1 MAGLDFDGDYGRQY
15 AATIRQS
22 VPGYDTLLQ
31 LGACALAA
39 ACPQAATALVVG
51 PGPGEELEGL
61 LQALPQAHLT
71 VVEPSAQML
80 ASCRQRVEALGASE
94 RTCWFAEPLEQGSA
108 LAGQRFDA
116 VICHHV
122 LHLLPPEEQDELLR
136 QLAAA
141 VAPGGHLLLSSYSEA
156 AEPEALERVLA
167 VARCRWLQQGV
178 PADRVE
184 LILASRNSRVFSLDA
199 DRLAAELAAA
209 GLEPPLQL
217 FQALFSRMWISRR
230 PA

>member
-31 LGACALAA
+31 LGCCALAA
-39 ACPQAATALVVG
+39 ACPQATSALVVG

-61 LQALPQAHLT
+61 LQALPQAHFA

-80 ASCRQRVEALGASE
+80 ASCRQRLEALGASA
-94 RTCWFAEPLEQGSA
+94 RASCFAAPLEQCAA

-122 LHLLPPEEQDELLR
+122 LHLLPPAEQEGLLGL
-136 QLAAA
+136 LAGA
-141 VAPGGHLLLSSYSEA
+141 VAPGGQLLLSSYSEDA
-156 AEPEALERVLA
+156 HPEALERVLA

-178 PADRVE
+178 PVDRVE

-199 DRLAAELAAA
+199 DRLAAGLAAA

-217 FQALFSRMWISRR
+217 YQALFSRLWISRR

>member
-1 MAGLDFDGDYGRQY
+1 MAGLDFEGDYGRQY

-31 LGACALAA
+31 LGASALAA

-61 LQALPQAHLT
+61 LLALPQAQFS

-80 ASCRQRVEALGASE
+80 AGCRQRVEALGEGE
-94 RTCWFAEPLEQGSA
+94 RTRWFAEPLEQCAA
-108 LAGQRFDA
+108 LVGQRFDA

-122 LHLLPPEEQDELLR
+122 LHLLPPAQQEVLLG
-136 QLAAA
+136 LLTAA
-141 VAPGGHLLLSSYSEA
+141 VAPGGQLLLSSYSED

-199 DRLAAELAAA
+199 ERLAAGLRAA

-217 FQALFSRMWISRR
+217 FQALFSRLWISRR

>member
-22 VPGYDTLLQ
+22 VPGYDTLLE
-31 LGACALAA
+31 LGAAALATTSA
-39 ACPQAATALVVG
+39 NANTALEVG

-61 LQALPQAHLT
+61 LRAMPLAHLT
-71 VVEPSAQML
+71 VVEPSEQML
-80 ASCRQRVEALGASE
+80 AGCRQTVENLGAGQ
-94 RTCWFAEPLEQGSA
+94 RTSWFAQPLEECGA
-108 LAGQRFDA
+108 LVGQRFDA

-122 LHLLPPEEQDELLR
+122 LHLLAPGEQEELLR
-136 QLAAA
+136 LLAAA
-141 VAPGGHLLLSSYSEA
+141 VAPGGHLLLSSYSED
-156 AEPEALERVLA
+156 AEPEALQRVLA
-167 VARCRWLQQGV
+167 VAGCRWLQQGV
-178 PADRVE
+178 PADRVA

-199 DRLAAELAAA
+199 DRLAAGLAAA

-217 FQALFSRMWISRR
+217 FQALFSRLWISRR

>member
-31 LGACALAA
+31 LGASTLAA
-39 ACPQAATALVVG
+39 ACPQSTTALVVG

-61 LQALPQAHLT
+61 LQALPMAHIS
-71 VVEPSAQML
+71 VVEPSQQML
-80 ASCRQRVEALGASE
+80 AGCRQRVEALGASH
-94 RTCWFAEPLEQGSA
+94 RLTWFCQPLELCSDV
-108 LAGQRFDA
+108 AGQHFAA

-122 LHLLPPEEQDELLR
+122 LHLLPPSQQQELLD
-136 QLAAA
+136 LLCAA
-141 VAPGGHLLLSSYSEA
+141 VAPGGQLLLSSYSEA
-156 AEPEALERVLA
+156 GSPEVLERMLA
-167 VARCRWLQQGV
+167 VACSRWLQQGV

-184 LILASRNSRVFSLDA
+184 LILASRNSRVFSLDG
-199 DRLAAELAAA
+199 DRLAAALAGN

-217 FQALFSRMWISRR
+217 FQGLFSRLWWSRR
-230 PA
+230 PN

>member
-22 VPGYDTLLQ
+22 VPGYDTLLE
-31 LGACALAA
+31 LGAAALAA
-39 ACPQAATALVVG
+39 TCASASRALVVG
-51 PGPGEELEGL
+51 PGPGEELDGL
-61 LQALPQAHLT
+61 LQAMPQANFA

-80 ASCRQRVEALGASE
+80 ASCRQRLEALGARARAS
-94 RTCWFAEPLEQGSA
+94 CFAAPLEQCAA

-122 LHLLPPEEQDELLR
+122 LHLLPPAEQEGLLGL
-136 QLAAA
+136 LAAA
-141 VAPGGHLLLSSYSEA
+141 VAPGGQLLLSSYSEDA
-156 AEPEALERVLA
+156 HPEALERVLA

-184 LILASRNSRVFSLDA
+184 LILASRNSRVFSLNGDH
-199 DRLAAELAAA
+199 LASALAAA

-217 FQALFSRMWISRR
+217 FQALFSRLWISRR
-230 PA
+230 PG